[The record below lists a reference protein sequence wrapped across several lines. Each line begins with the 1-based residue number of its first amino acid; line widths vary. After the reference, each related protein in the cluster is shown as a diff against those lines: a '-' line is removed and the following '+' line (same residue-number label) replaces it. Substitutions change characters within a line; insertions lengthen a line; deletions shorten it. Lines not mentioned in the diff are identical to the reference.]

1 MEWSKE
7 YKRERRMKWE
17 DIANAIHDTVTMDEV
32 LALYCPET
40 PRRSG
45 RCPCPIH
52 NGKDYNFSFS
62 RFGYKCFVCGASGDV
77 ISFVKEVQRC
87 PTRGDAMK
95 RINADFHLNLPL
107 DSAVSEAQS
116 AEIDRRRAEAQER
129 KKKIDA
135 WWERYHALM
144 DEWIEC
150 DKIRRS
156 ADIFSE
162 EWRSAVLRLEILD
175 DELNSLPEEPR

>member
-1 MEWSKE
+1 
-7 YKRERRMKWE
+7 
-17 DIANAIHDTVTMDEV
+17 
-32 LALYCPET
+32 
-40 PRRSG
+40 
-45 RCPCPIH
+45 
-52 NGKDYNFSFS
+52 
-62 RFGYKCFVCGASGDV
+62 
-77 ISFVKEVQRC
+77 
-87 PTRGDAMK
+87 MK
-95 RINADFHLNLPL
+95 RINADFHLGLPL

-129 KKKIDA
+129 KKAIDA

-156 ADIFSE
+156 AEIFSD

>member
-1 MEWSKE
+1 M
-7 YKRERRMKWE
+7 
-17 DIANAIHDTVTMDEV
+17 
-32 LALYCPET
+32 
-40 PRRSG
+40 
-45 RCPCPIH
+45 
-52 NGKDYNFSFS
+52 
-62 RFGYKCFVCGASGDV
+62 

-129 KKKIDA
+129 KKRIDA
-135 WWERYHALM
+135 WWERYHALT

-150 DKIRRS
+150 DKVKRT
-156 ADIFSE
+156 AEPFSDA
-162 EWRSAVLRLEILD
+162 WNAAVLRLEILD
-175 DELNSLPEEPR
+175 YELNSLPDEPR